1 MISIR
6 QLLRFR
12 LLAFTLLLLSS
23 LSVASCQ
30 DSPEPYDFQKY
41 YRFSQADTLRGAMS
55 PLRDCYDVA
64 YYRLEVKVDPKSKTI
79 AGQVG
84 IFAKATRSFT
94 RLQIDLFPEMNIKS
108 IKYQGKKL
116 DYEREHAAVFIDFPE
131 EITGEFVIDVSYHGT
146 PIVAEFAPWDGG
158 FIWAEDDND
167 NPWIGVACEGM
178 GASSWWPN
186 KDHLS
191 DEPDSMD
198 IIVEVPSE
206 LMCVSNGDLMDVKKN
221 GKTTTYHWKVDYPIN
236 NYNVTLNIA
245 DYVHFSDEVK
255 SQDGEILPIDY
266 YVLRDNEEKAKEH
279 FAQTAGVLEA
289 FEHWF
294 GPYPFWNDGF
304 ALVETPY
311 LGMEHQSAIAYGN
324 NYKRGYLGR
333 LKPDELNFDY
343 IIVHEAGHE
352 WWGNSVSCKD
362 HAEMWIHESYT
373 TYMEALYVEYHHG
386 YDMALRYLYHQ
397 KSQIAN
403 RQPIVGPLH
412 VNFGGWRSSDH
423 YYKGAWVLHSM
434 RHSLPEGKDW
444 REYLQALYHEFEM
457 GFADTEE
464 IIAFSSDYLGRNY
477 EPFFRQYLY
486 HQDIPVLQYD
496 TEQRGDDLVLSYRW
510 ETFHKDFDMDFQVQV
525 AEQDHRLSPTT
536 EWQEIT
542 IPNVTGDEIIMRD
555 DLYLIDT
562 DKVRR

>member
-1 MISIR
+1 MIS
-6 QLLRFR
+6 LP
-12 LLAFTLLLLSS
+12 LLLSYPR
-23 LSVASCQ
+23 LALAVVLLCTATLASCQ
-30 DSPEPYDFQKY
+30 ESPAPYDFHKY

-55 PLRDCYDVA
+55 PLRDCYDVG
-64 YYRLEVKVDPKSKTI
+64 YYRLEVKVDPVSKSI
-79 AGQVG
+79 EGRVG
-84 IFAKATRSFT
+84 IFAKATRPFS
-94 RLQIDLFPEMNIKS
+94 RLQLDLFPEMKIKS

-116 DYEREHAAVFIDFPE
+116 RYERQHAAVFVDFPQDVKGSFSLE
-131 EITGEFVIDVSYHGT
+131 VSYAGT

-158 FIWAEDDND
+158 FVWAEDDD
-167 NPWIGVACEGM
+167 GNPWIGIACEGM

-198 IIVEVPSE
+198 IIAEVPAG
-206 LMCVSNGDLMDVKKN
+206 LVCVSNGDLMNVQEN
-221 GKTTTYHWKVDYPIN
+221 SKTTSYHWKVDYPIN

-245 DYVHFSDEVK
+245 DYVHFSDTLAAE
-255 SQDGEILPIDY
+255 DGEMLPLDY
-266 YVLRDNEEKAKEH
+266 YVLRANEEKAKAH
-279 FAQTAGVLEA
+279 FEQTAGVLEA

-294 GPYPFWNDGF
+294 GPYPFWEDGF

-333 LKPDELNFDY
+333 LKPDELDFDY

-352 WWGNSVSCKD
+352 WWGNSVSCND

-386 YDMALRYLYHQ
+386 YDMALRYLGHQ
-397 KSQIAN
+397 KGQIAN
-403 RQPIVGPLH
+403 RQPIVGPMH

-444 REYLQALYHEFEM
+444 RAYLQALYQEFQM
-457 GFADTEE
+457 GFADTKD
-464 IIAFSSDYLGRNY
+464 IVAFSSAYLGRDY

-486 HQDIPVLQYD
+486 HQDIPVFQYH
-496 TEQRGDDLVLSYRW
+496 TEKRGDDLVLSYRW
-510 ETFHKDFDMDFQVQV
+510 ECFHQDFAMDFQVMV
-525 AEQDHRLSPTT
+525 AEQNHRISPTS
-536 EWQEIT
+536 EWQEILLD
-542 IPNVTGDEIIMRD
+542 NAADAELVLRD
-555 DLYLIDT
+555 DLYLVDKE
-562 DKVRR
+562 KVRR